1 MKVNKLKFSSLIE
14 ILVSVICFFV
24 ILSLNSN
31 TVHAVSN
38 TTTLNFQARLL
49 TSAGAV
55 VPDGTYNID
64 FKIYNSLLLFIKKLK
79 NRKRLLL
86 SNYKRY
92 ITNS

>member
-1 MKVNKLKFSSLIE
+1 MIE
-14 ILVSVICFFV
+14 VLVSVACFFV
-24 ILSLNSN
+24 IFSLNSN

-64 FKIYNSLLLFIKKLK
+64 FKIYNTSTPTAGTPGTCTGSCLWEETYAY
-79 NRKRLLL
+79 
-86 SNYKRY
+86 S
-92 ITNS
+92 